1 VESSFL
7 TSQFSGGPLSSV
19 RKGLLC
25 FVSNH
30 EVAAFDTTLWDIL
43 PWKAPVTSHELK
55 KALAVRRIHAAW
67 LRAEAAF

>member
-1 VESSFL
+1 
-7 TSQFSGGPLSSV
+7 
-19 RKGLLC
+19 
-25 FVSNH
+25 VSNH